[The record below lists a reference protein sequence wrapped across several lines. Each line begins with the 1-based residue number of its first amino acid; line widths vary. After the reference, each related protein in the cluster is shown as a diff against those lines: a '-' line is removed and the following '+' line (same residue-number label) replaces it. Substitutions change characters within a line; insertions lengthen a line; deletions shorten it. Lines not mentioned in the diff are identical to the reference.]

1 ARAEFKHLEYYYFH
15 NCLYEAV
22 WRDNRRRW
30 SEQIPTHE
38 VMNTY
43 GSDYKCI
50 FVGDASMSPYEIAFA
65 GGANEH
71 WNAEAGQ
78 VWLER
83 ARAQWPCH
91 VWINPVAERAWGY
104 TQSIGMIRQIFE
116 DRMVPM
122 TLEGIDRGMRVLG
135 R

>member
-1 ARAEFKHLEYYYFH
+1 
-15 NCLYEAV
+15 
-22 WRDNRRRW
+22 
-30 SEQIPTHE
+30 
-38 VMNTY
+38 
-43 GSDYKCI
+43 
-50 FVGDASMSPYEIAFA
+50 MSPYEIALP

-83 ARAQWPCH
+83 ARDQWPGCL
-91 VWINPVAERAWGY
+91 WINPVPERHWGY
-104 TQSIGMIRQIFE
+104 SQSTQMIRAILGP

-122 TLEGIDRGMRVLG
+122 TLAGIEAGMKALG